1 MFDAAVVG
9 SPNAATTW
17 SLRDLATGIVSTAA
31 VTLGSSGDGEAV
43 VAGHAVPVALANR
56 RRRARAILGAG
67 NGDQRVVAPMPGKV
81 VKVLVAVGDSVEA
94 RQGLVVVEAMKMENE
109 LTVSRAGTVA
119 KIEVTE
125 GTSVE
130 AGRLLIVVSCR
141 PVIAAAAALLGRRAS
156 VGRSRC
162 QAAAALRGRCR
173 TARASAE
180 TGQRDCRG
188 RAATALEG
196 AVADEQRDRRW
207 RTG

>member
-1 MFDAAVVG
+1 MSVSRFEVVVGGRVHSVHVEPADGPMRVRVRIDDGDVIVIDAAVVG

-17 SLRDLATGIVSTAA
+17 SIRDVATGIVSTAA
-31 VTLGSSGDGEAV
+31 VTLGSSGDGETV

-94 RQGLVVVEAMKMENE
+94 RQGLIVVEAMKMENE
-109 LTVSRAGTVA
+109 LTVSRAGIVA

-130 AGRLLIVVSCR
+130 AGRLLIVVS
-141 PVIAAAAALLGRRAS
+141 
-156 VGRSRC
+156 
-162 QAAAALRGRCR
+162 
-173 TARASAE
+173 
-180 TGQRDCRG
+180 
-188 RAATALEG
+188 
-196 AVADEQRDRRW
+196 
-207 RTG
+207 

>member
-1 MFDAAVVG
+1 MSASRIEVVAGGRVHTVHVEPADGPTRVRVRIDDGDPIVIDAVEVG

-17 SLRDLATGIVSTAA
+17 SLRDPATGIVSTAA

-56 RRRARAILGAG
+56 RRRARAMLGAG

-109 LTVSRAGTVA
+109 LTVSRAGIVA

-130 AGRLLIVVSCR
+130 AGRLLLVVS
-141 PVIAAAAALLGRRAS
+141 
-156 VGRSRC
+156 
-162 QAAAALRGRCR
+162 
-173 TARASAE
+173 
-180 TGQRDCRG
+180 
-188 RAATALEG
+188 
-196 AVADEQRDRRW
+196 
-207 RTG
+207 